1 MPLLNDLTAPGGHS
15 AVQQA
20 LAHAVLVRMAQLRD
34 VAYFFHPLDLDAL
47 PVTLK
52 LDVTLKEVMYTTHRH
67 LHSDTVDKKKVC
79 NERQGRNAPAEGWW
93 PGCDI
98 WY

>member
-20 LAHAVLVRMAQLRD
+20 LAHTVLVRMAQLRD

-52 LDVTLKEVMYTTHRH
+52 LDVTLKEVMYTTHQH
-67 LHSDTVDKKKVC
+67 LHSDKKKVC
-79 NERQGRNAPAEGWW
+79 SERRGRNAPAEGWW

-98 WY
+98 WN